1 MRDEVRLLG
10 LVIDATSADMDV
22 ADVVQRVANLVT
34 EATGSDVCF
43 VHLLDEERQCV
54 VLAGAT
60 PPFDQQIGKVE
71 LRLGQG
77 IAGWVALHAE
87 AAVVPDKWQ
96 DERYRYIPALR
107 GEDYASMVSV
117 PMLIPRGRRVI
128 GVLNVHSKEA
138 RDYGSYDL
146 ALLTQVANL
155 MARAIENARLYQ
167 RLAERE
173 EMLEGFATRTIEAQ
187 EHERRRLAGE
197 IHDGI
202 SQRLISLW
210 YHLLAAEDGANGADL
225 EVVGRE
231 LGVAKELVTAALE
244 DARGAIVGL
253 RPTTLD
259 DLGLGASLESLARSL
274 PVKEVS
280 VELEAVD
287 PAAPRGGGPLPH
299 RPGGVPERGQARR
312 RDPGRAAPPPRRRG
326 RAPGGGRRRPGLRRG
341 VGRRRGVPPL
351 LRPPRHPGTG
361 RAHRRQG
368 HRGLPPEARHHRRG
382 HPPPPGGR
390 VSVTIFEPLLAA
402 LTSSGTRFVVVGG
415 VAVVLHGHPRF
426 TADLDVA
433 LDLTADEPRRV
444 VEALTAVGLVPLLPV
459 DAR

>member
-1 MRDEVRLLG
+1 
-10 LVIDATSADMDV
+10 
-22 ADVVQRVANLVT
+22 
-34 EATGSDVCF
+34 ATGSDVCF
-43 VHLLDEERQCV
+43 VHLLDEERSCV

-60 PPFDQQIGKVE
+60 PPFDEQIGKVE

-87 AAVVPDKWQ
+87 PAVVPDKWQ

-117 PMLIPRGRRVI
+117 PMLIPRGKRVI
-128 GVLNVHSKEA
+128 GVLNVHSKA
-138 RDYGSYDL
+138 PRDYGSYDL

-210 YHLLAAEDGANGADL
+210 YHLLAAEDGARAAD
-225 EVVGRE
+225 VVVVQRE
-231 LGVAKELVTAALE
+231 LDVAKELATAALE

-259 DLGLGASLESLARSL
+259 DLGLGPSLESLARSL
-274 PVKEVS
+274 PVTEVAVEVEAVTLPPHVEVALYRIAQEAFQNVVKHAS
-280 VELEAVD
+280 ASRVELRLYRDDEGVHMIVTDDGKGFDENPSGDEEYRHTYGLLGIQERAELIGAKVNVRSS
-287 PAAPRGGGPLPH
+287 PQLGTTVELLLPL
-299 RPGGVPERGQARR
+299 VA
-312 RDPGRAAPPPRRRG
+312 
-326 RAPGGGRRRPGLRRG
+326 
-341 VGRRRGVPPL
+341 
-351 LRPPRHPGTG
+351 RPPR
-361 RAHRRQG
+361 
-368 HRGLPPEARHHRRG
+368 
-382 HPPPPGGR
+382 
-390 VSVTIFEPLLAA
+390 
-402 LTSSGTRFVVVGG
+402 
-415 VAVVLHGHPRF
+415 
-426 TADLDVA
+426 
-433 LDLTADEPRRV
+433 
-444 VEALTAVGLVPLLPV
+444 
-459 DAR
+459 

>member
-10 LVIDATSADMDV
+10 LIIDATSADMDV
-22 ADVVQRVANLVT
+22 SDVVQRVAGLVT

-43 VHLLDEERQCV
+43 VHLLDEERGCV

-60 PPFDQQIGKVE
+60 PPFDEQIGQVE

-87 AAVVPDKWQ
+87 PAVVPDKWQ
-96 DERYRYIPALR
+96 DARYRYIPALR

-117 PMLIPRGRRVI
+117 PMLIPRGRRVV
-128 GVLNVHSKEA
+128 GVLNVHSKEP
-138 RDYGSYDL
+138 RNYGPYDL

-173 EMLEGFATRTIEAQ
+173 EMLESFATRTIEAQ

-210 YHLLAAEDGANGADL
+210 YHLLAAEDGARAAD
-225 EVVGRE
+225 VVVVQRE
-231 LGVAKELVTAALE
+231 LDVAKELATAALE

-259 DLGLGASLESLARSL
+259 DLGLGPSLESLARSL
-274 PVKEVS
+274 PVTEVAVEVEAVTLPPHVEVALYRIAQEAFQNVVKHAS
-280 VELEAVD
+280 ASRVELRLYRDDEGVHMIVTDDGKGFDENPSGDEEYRHTYGLLGIQERAELIGAKVNVRSS
-287 PAAPRGGGPLPH
+287 PQLGTTVELLLPL
-299 RPGGVPERGQARR
+299 VA
-312 RDPGRAAPPPRRRG
+312 
-326 RAPGGGRRRPGLRRG
+326 
-341 VGRRRGVPPL
+341 
-351 LRPPRHPGTG
+351 RPPR
-361 RAHRRQG
+361 
-368 HRGLPPEARHHRRG
+368 
-382 HPPPPGGR
+382 
-390 VSVTIFEPLLAA
+390 
-402 LTSSGTRFVVVGG
+402 
-415 VAVVLHGHPRF
+415 
-426 TADLDVA
+426 
-433 LDLTADEPRRV
+433 
-444 VEALTAVGLVPLLPV
+444 
-459 DAR
+459 